1 MNLNRLAPLFFSI
14 ASLVVYL
21 FTMSRDVLPIDS
33 GELAAVQYTLGV
45 AHPTGYPLFTMLG
58 FLWSK
63 VPLVGSVIVRLNI
76 LAAVFCA
83 LGNYFLFKTLILLL
97 QNSAPVSLSGK
108 SPLGKRKQPTP
119 LKQKQA
125 ILSPLLIT
133 LAATVGVSFAAFSK
147 TYWMQ
152 STGIEVYSLHIA
164 LVSIFIY
171 YATVLFQQSQVFPR
185 QWIVLGLIIGLCF
198 SNHMTSVL
206 LLPGFLFLLIQK
218 SPSFKLFFVNIVKIG
233 ATSAGVVV
241 LFYLLL
247 MLIASSQPL
256 FNWGNPSTF
265 QNLFRHV
272 TGKQYQ
278 VWMFSSSK
286 AASDNLEMFI
296 QNFQDEF
303 SFIGVGF
310 MLAGGFYLAR
320 KNKSVFWFFLISFVV
335 TIFYSIN
342 YSIKDLLPYFL
353 LAFISAAI
361 FMGAAMRWIFE
372 YVENFQSRPI
382 LGFISLGIPIFLLN
396 FNYEKVDQSNTY
408 FVGDYTRDA
417 LMSVQPG
424 SLILSYQWDVLVSP
438 AYYYQYVEKL
448 APEVIILDKELLRRS
463 WYYDQIE
470 QWEPGFFSGIETE
483 RDRFIEVLKPFELGK
498 KYNSAVIQR
507 SFEALITAIIT
518 KHSQRRAVYIAP
530 EILTNEIRKGVDVI
544 LPDTLKLVPQKYF
557 YRLTSSVEY
566 VPKENSGLPD
576 IRFPSRDNLFTKS
589 MKNSILTVLTDRI
602 AYEISFQNQQDANQ
616 TYRMIKRIKEDIP
629 PPPGL
634 KLISSP

>member
-1 MNLNRLAPLFFSI
+1 MNLNRLAPLFFSV
-14 ASLVVYL
+14 ASMVIYL
-21 FTMSRDVLPIDS
+21 FTMSHDVLPIDS

-63 VPLVGSVIVRLNI
+63 VPLVESVIVRLNI

-83 LGNYFLFKTLILLL
+83 FGNYFLFKTLVLLL
-97 QNSAPVSLSGK
+97 QNPVPVSLSGK
-108 SPLGKRKQPTP
+108 SPTGKRKLPTP
-119 LKQKQA
+119 LKQTQVS
-125 ILSPLLIT
+125 LPPLLII
-133 LAATVGVSFAAFSK
+133 LAATVGGAFAAFSK

-171 YATVLFQQSQVFPR
+171 YATILFKQSQVSSR
-185 QWIVLGLIIGLCF
+185 QWIVLGLITGLCF

-206 LLPGFLFLLIQK
+206 LLPGLLFLAIKK
-218 SPSFKLFFVNIVKIG
+218 SPSLKLFFVNTVKG
-233 ATSAGVVV
+233 AVAAAGVVV
-241 LFYLLL
+241 LFYLSL
-247 MLIASSQPL
+247 MFIASSQPL
-256 FNWGNPSTF
+256 FNWGNSSTF

-286 AASDNLEMFI
+286 AAADNLEMFI

-310 MLAGGFYLAR
+310 MLAGMFYLAK
-320 KNKSVFWFFLISFVV
+320 KNQSVFWFFLLSFVV
-335 TIFYSIN
+335 TVFYSIN

-382 LGFISLGIPIFLLN
+382 LGFISLGIPIFLLS
-396 FNYEKVDQSNTY
+396 FNYQKVDQRNTY
-408 FVGDYTRDA
+408 FVGDYTREA

-424 SLILSYQWDVLVSP
+424 SLIFSYQWDVLISP
-438 AYYYQYVEKL
+438 AYYYQHVEKM
-448 APEVIILDKELLRRS
+448 APGVIILDKELLRRS

-470 QWEPGFFSGIETE
+470 RWEPGFFSGIEME
-483 RDRFIEVLKPFELGK
+483 RNRFLEALRPFELGK
-498 KYNSAVIQR
+498 KYNGAVIQR
-507 SFEALITAIIT
+507 SFEALITAILT
-518 KHSQRRAVYIAP
+518 KHSQRRAVYLAP

-566 VPKENSGLPD
+566 IPKENSDLPD
-576 IRFPSRDNLFTKS
+576 IRFPVRDNLFTKS

-602 AYEISFQNQQDANQ
+602 AYEISFQNQPDANQ
-616 TYRMIKRIKEDIP
+616 TYRMIKSIKEDVP